1 MCSKIEDLGEVGG
14 SPSGVFPRWALMRLL
29 YQQWRSP
36 AVYAAVRLGIADSL
50 GDGSRTVA
58 QLAEATG
65 AHTPSLYRLLR
76 ALARIGVFVELDGQ
90 CFGNSAVSQ
99 LLRTDVSGS
108 MSAMAAMTCGLMRG
122 ALGELLHSVQTG
134 DLAVELGQYR
144 HGGCRSLP

>member
-1 MCSKIEDLGEVGG
+1 MQ
-14 SPSGVFPRWALMRLL
+14 LL
-29 YQQWRSP
+29 YEQWRSP
-36 AVYAAVRLGIADSL
+36 AVYAAVQLGIADVL

-65 AHTPSLYRLLR
+65 AHAPSLYRLLR

-108 MSAMAAMTCGLMRG
+108 MAAMAAMTSGLMRG
-122 ALGELLHSVQTG
+122 ALGELVHSVRTG
-134 DLAVELGQYR
+134 QPGFERAFGMPMWRYATILESV
-144 HGGCRSLP
+144 GG

>member
-58 QLAEATG
+58 QLARRPVLIRPRCTGYYARWPELVFLLSSTASVLATV
-65 AHTPSLYRLLR
+65 R
-76 ALARIGVFVELDGQ
+76 
-90 CFGNSAVSQ
+90 
-99 LLRTDVSGS
+99 
-108 MSAMAAMTCGLMRG
+108 
-122 ALGELLHSVQTG
+122 
-134 DLAVELGQYR
+134 
-144 HGGCRSLP
+144 CRSCCAPMSPD